1 MWKICLSGTNIAIE
15 GCESMTAEEVTLWI
29 QNNQVNLDEA
39 NEHGDT
45 TMYVALDV

>member
-1 MWKICLSGTNIAIE
+1 MWKICLSGTDVAIE

-29 QNNQVNLDEA
+29 KENQINLDEA

-45 TMYVALDV
+45 TKYVALDI